1 MCVVSMVYDYYQDKW
16 KQPFVL
22 PTYPSWIVPL
32 SIPPQLTPEELQD
45 LRKLL
50 ERAKKYDEEN
60 NQNDCELEEKKKK
73 LRELAAELGA
83 KVDFL

>member
-1 MCVVSMVYDYYQDKW
+1 MCVMSMVYDYYQDKW
-16 KQPFVL
+16 KQPL
-22 PTYPSWIVPL
+22 QYPIYPTWIIPSSL
-32 SIPPQLTPEELQD
+32 PPQLTPEELAEF
-45 LRKLL
+45 RKLL

-60 NQNDCELEEKKKK
+60 NQKDCELEEKKKK